1 MLAIFLLHKKTAYS
15 KAPLS
20 EESVE
25 SSAPSL
31 PLLCV
36 LLRKFPRNSDTPR
49 VRARVFLTKLRVQ
62 QTQRP
67 LIATMRLRFVMA
79 TNLCLAFRAYA
90 TERGLMPFSSLSFI
104 LAPLA
109 SLP

>member
-1 MLAIFLLHKKTAYS
+1 MSGKFR
-15 KAPLS
+15 P
-20 EESVE
+20 
-25 SSAPSL
+25 L
-31 PLLCV
+31 PLARV
-36 LLRKFPRNSDTPR
+36 LLRKFPRNADKPR

-67 LIATMRLRFVMA
+67 LIATMRLRFVIA
-79 TNLCLAFRAYA
+79 TNPRFAFRAYA
-90 TERGLMPFSSLSFI
+90 AERGLMPFSSLSFI